1 MFYKFSNRKSMVII
15 SDGTR
20 KIVKL
25 LKLCPQCRGCL
36 KNKLIPFLP
45 SCLNW
50 EWHGTNSSQREAITS
65 FLIISTFFK
74 CKKKNW
80 VSL

>member
-1 MFYKFSNRKSMVII
+1 MFNKFSNRKSMVKI

-36 KNKLIPFLP
+36 KNMLIPFLP

-50 EWHGTNSSQREAITS
+50 EWHEQIPPKGKQLHH
-65 FLIISTFFK
+65 FLFFK
-74 CKKKNW
+74 CKKTLIW